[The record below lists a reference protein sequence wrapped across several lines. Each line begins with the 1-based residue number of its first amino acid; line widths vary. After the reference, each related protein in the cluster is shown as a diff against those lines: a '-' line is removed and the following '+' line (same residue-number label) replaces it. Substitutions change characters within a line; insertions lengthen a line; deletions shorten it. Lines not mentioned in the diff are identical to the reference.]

1 MVIDECH
8 HLPAQSFDAFARGVR
23 PKFLLGLTATPLRA
37 DGKPIAE
44 YFDPRPDNRPAVELR
59 LWNALDQQLLAPFE
73 YYGTAD
79 DATVMAQVEAIGP
92 RLTTIFEEAART
104 GRPTNAIA
112 DEQTRRLI
120 AAAKSA

>member
-37 DGKPIAE
+37 DGRPIAE

-59 LWNALDQQLLAPFE
+59 LWHALDQQLLAPFE

-79 DATVMAQVEAIGP
+79 ETD
-92 RLTTIFEEAART
+92 LTDVKWNGAR
-104 GRPTNAIA
+104 RKSRISIA
-112 DEQTRRLI
+112 
-120 AAAKSA
+120 